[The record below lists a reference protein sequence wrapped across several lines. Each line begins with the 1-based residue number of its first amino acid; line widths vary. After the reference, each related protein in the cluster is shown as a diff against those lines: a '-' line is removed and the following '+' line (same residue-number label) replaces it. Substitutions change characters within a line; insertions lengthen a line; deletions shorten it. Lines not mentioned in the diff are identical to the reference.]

1 MNRKIRIVQYGT
13 GKMSIYTMKYAIEKG
28 AEIVGAIDVN
38 PNVIGKDIGEVIGTN
53 NIGVPVTS
61 ADNARELLESLK
73 PDVCIVTTM
82 SLLNDLENPLMI
94 CAELGIN
101 AITTCEEAFYSFNSN
116 PTLTEKINQ
125 LAKKNDCTIAGSG
138 YQDIFWGSLVTDL
151 AASTHKITKIK
162 GSSWYN
168 VEEYGIALAK
178 AHGAGLT
185 IEDFNKEI
193 ASADAI
199 SAEERTNLINS
210 GSFLPSYMWNVNGWL
225 CKKLGLTVIS
235 QTQKCIPQTHI
246 EDIESSTLGMIIR
259 AGMATGM
266 SAVVTTETVEGV
278 TLETECVGKVYSSE
292 EFDINEWTVIG
303 EPETT
308 LVIKRPSTVELTC
321 ATVINR
327 IPDLIN
333 ARSGFIATCEMDEL
347 KYRSKSLEKYVNELP
362 LI

>member
-1 MNRKIRIVQYGT
+1 M
-13 GKMSIYTMKYAIEKG
+13 
-28 AEIVGAIDVN
+28 
-38 PNVIGKDIGEVIGTN
+38 
-53 NIGVPVTS
+53 
-61 ADNARELLESLK
+61 
-73 PDVCIVTTM
+73 
-82 SLLNDLENPLMI
+82 
-94 CAELGIN
+94 
-101 AITTCEEAFYSFNSN
+101 
-116 PTLTEKINQ
+116 
-125 LAKKNDCTIAGSG
+125 AKKNDCTIAGSG

-235 QTQKCIPQTHI
+235 QTQKCIPQTHT